1 MTTNG
6 CEECIAYKV
15 NKGII
20 ELDICENCGKQE
32 MSWRQDEKG
41 FLYLECSNCH
51 ETIAVDL
58 NTPCELDPVFNQKV
72 KLTVVP
78 QRIMPAKE
86 AISELS
92 KAFKVNALGMR
103 KLLTEGTSIDVAI
116 NDLEAMIQLMDR
128 YDISYTLENYEDC
141 RLKYPFYKECKYPYS
156 AMRRIFM
163 K

>member
-1 MTTNG
+1 MTNG
-6 CEECIAYKV
+6 CEECITFKV

-20 ELDICENCGKQE
+20 EPDICENCGKQE
-32 MSWRQDEKG
+32 MAWRQDKKG

-72 KLTVVP
+72 KLTVDP
-78 QRIMPAKE
+78 QQIMPAKE
-86 AISELS
+86 AVSELS

-103 KLLTEGTSIDVAI
+103 KLRTEGTSMDVTL
-116 NDLEAMIQLMDR
+116 NDLEAMIELMGR
-128 YDISYTLENYEDC
+128 YDISYKLENYEDC
-141 RLKYPFYKECKYPYS
+141 RLKYPFYKDCKYPYS
-156 AMRRIFM
+156 AMRRVFI